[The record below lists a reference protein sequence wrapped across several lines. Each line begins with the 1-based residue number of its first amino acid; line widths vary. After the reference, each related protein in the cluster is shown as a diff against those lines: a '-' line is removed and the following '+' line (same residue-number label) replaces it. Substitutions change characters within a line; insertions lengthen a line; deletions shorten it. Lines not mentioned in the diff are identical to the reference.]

1 MGSAFAEE
9 FLMQRDMYKKKM
21 AKIDKLRQEIKEHE
35 IKQKIKSN
43 LYTKDRDEKIRD
55 LED

>member
-35 IKQKIKSN
+35 IK
-43 LYTKDRDEKIRD
+43 
-55 LED
+55 